1 VGQALI
7 PVLIQKYGKESVIGT
22 DMVKPSDKFPCKF
35 LTLNIMHDKKFE
47 KIVHDNKVNTIIH
60 YAAILSAAGEKPN
73 GFEKAKEINIR
84 GLETVFDIALKH
96 KCM

>member
-1 VGQALI
+1 MGRTLI
-7 PVLIQKYGKESVIGT
+7 PALIQKYGKDSVIGT
-22 DMVKPSDKFPCKF
+22 DLTKPDDKFPCKF
-35 LTLNIMHDKKFE
+35 MLLNIMHEKKFE

-60 YAAILSAAGEKPN
+60 FAAILSAAGEKPN

-84 GLETVFDIALKH
+84 GLENVFDVALKH